1 LLNQW
6 VNQEFAEAAVK
17 KLNITKP
24 VVHQLNDLLYFDTF
38 CSGLEQLLRY
48 ADRNSMAHSREVRL
62 PFLYHKLVE
71 FVFTLRGTM
80 KIHEGYTK
88 WILRKLMSDKL
99 PGEVVWT
106 KRKTGF
112 EPPQK
117 QWMSNSKVQEYILS
131 AKQNL
136 VKEGI
141 LNKLVLNQRPSVNDA
156 YDRHAADWRWLATS
170 AFINKKGV

>member
-1 LLNQW
+1 MDKSLNR
-6 VNQEFAEAAVK
+6 EFAEAAIREV
-17 KLNITKP
+17 NVVKP
-24 VVHQLNDLLYFDTF
+24 VVRQLNDLLYFDTF

-48 ADRNSMAHSREVRL
+48 ADRNSMAHGREVRL
-62 PFLYHKLVE
+62 PFLNHTLVE
-71 FVFTLRGTM
+71 FVFSLPGSV

-99 PGEVVWT
+99 PYDIVWT

-117 QWMSNSKVQEYILS
+117 EWMKDAKVQDYMNG
-131 AKQNL
+131 AKRKL
-136 VKEGI
+136 VSDGI
-141 LNKLVLNQRPSVNDA
+141 LNKLVLDQRSSVSDA
-156 YDRHAADWRWLATS
+156 FDRHARDWRWMAAS